1 MSDAPVEEQ
10 DSSEESPA
18 PAAFVPWAEFSK
30 DLNKESSVARRNL
43 LRQQWVREQG
53 PAFVSDYAGD
63 EPTAASKQSRVYREW
78 KSRRDYA
85 QKNLDA
91 TIAARLPLAAIPAD
105 KAVTGLGLV
114 DSTIAD
120 LSDLAAGYVQGVKQT
135 FVNTQLAAAALRGD
149 TDGAARLA
157 QVGDRLNKDYKT
169 GLSAQSIEDQRRTN
183 ELEADVYAKA
193 GVPLGQSDKLPAW
206 AQVKLGLSKLT
217 TNFADTVAT
226 SMGSNPL
233 GTAGTAAQIV
243 GAGLIATGAGAA
255 AGVPLVAAGKVA
267 SVVGGSV
274 AGGGQ
279 TGREA
284 FDNIMALS
292 PAVISASPAYGAL
305 YSQAYAEALAA
316 AQDAGSTGREAVQSA
331 EATARATVASRAAV
345 SGAAV
350 GGVLTAGLEAIGAKF
365 GQGAIAGQVGKTVAR
380 ATAQRTA
387 VSSLTEGLQETG
399 SNVTSN
405 ELSRGAGDTRGTFQ
419 GSTEAFIQGAGTS
432 LGTSAGTVGVKSI
445 YGSATS
451 ANPAPPVPPG
461 AATPGA
467 PSPAP
472 SAPAS
477 SGVPGPAPVAP
488 VGAIDPTD
496 DPTPEPR
503 VTTGDPAPSPPAP
516 GPEAEAN
523 PADGTA
529 EAASGPVVPPVD
541 GGLVQAPRASEQAPA
556 DAAGAAA
563 TGVPSGPISDPTSGA
578 RAIAD
583 SAAES
588 ESSGVVDGTAPRV
601 DGASGSAGPDVARSP
616 GIPERGV
623 STPLGSPDAQPAT
636 PSPEGR
642 VPGVVSGAEPDKSVG
657 KYNPTETGIF
667 PGDEAPTRALTEISG
682 RVTSEAVLRVA
693 NDHYNS
699 YKKYASSVN
708 NFFGESKGYI
718 IPKAQFVR
726 EFFSNIA
733 ATALQQG
740 RELAPSLAKNAQDRL
755 TEARADS
762 DFASTDRRVRGDRRE
777 ASGWLTPE
785 ARWQQTPEQN
795 LARVQDVITSM
806 PGWRGEA
813 LRALQASGAL
823 TVVSNSAALPG
834 PLASEV
840 AAIQA
845 PGGRVGGLFAGG
857 RAYIIAD
864 STGSEFVFARALH
877 EVGVHGGLQMLIGS
891 AKMTALA
898 DRIRAL
904 ATYTFEASA
913 KFGAGRSKEGDNE
926 VVAHFMENMA
936 RREARGEQLSADSKL
951 GKLWADIK
959 NGVTDGLKKLFNSGD
974 IRELTAKEIYE
985 LALGALAQRAAPV
998 TPIAAPLES
1007 APAPSTPA
1015 LKTVRRGRPPKPVDE
1030 SVVGEANFDN
1040 DLKEAEIDA
1049 LTARVAQ
1056 NLKPPPPVNL
1066 SPVADALATINA
1078 RGVPAEMEL
1087 ARRMAAVGDPMLNGT
1102 LRQMAKNPE
1111 KYTQYEDATDVRGVQ
1126 FSVSDIMRLQDENGN
1141 PLETFAQ
1148 YFQSRIKAKDRTN
1161 DDVERIAKEVVDIAR
1176 DDPASML
1183 PVVIGERLSVDA
1195 YLRMPDGLMYDPAN
1209 IAHLEATDLTK
1220 RIHDAKQNGS
1230 LTWALAEEASTINKE
1245 RAEALG
1251 TMARDL
1257 SEEQEYTNAERA
1269 MLLDAASKYTYEMHQ
1284 DAELGLV
1291 ARVVNLTAAN
1301 RKPLTPITGRFGAFV
1316 LARLRVGGAVKAAFV
1331 GGAADY
1337 EAAKRS
1343 AANAEGLDGWVTYPQ
1358 TTDSKAAKKL
1368 SDSVSAR
1375 EWCTG
1380 NVAAARKQLRGG
1392 NFNVYYVNGEAKI
1405 AIRQDGESIGEPPR
1419 GSLPGQVLTPEESLI
1434 AEKFLRDN
1442 KQIVG
1447 GEAFILR
1454 QSKLRAIATGTLSP
1468 EDAFIIMQN
1477 GDADLNYSAGLRG
1490 VPSNIAQELIRLS
1503 KNVSPEQLIAAGHY
1517 NDLDPSQVPAD
1528 KVRSYTRII
1537 APVQGVYDLSRAT
1550 SVGVLPVPVA
1560 GVVGELILGN
1570 GNHNISGMDGV
1581 LRVAGLGGYDTIV
1594 EGSGSLFLRSI
1605 MGMTLKGPLKVHT
1618 YQQHVAI
1625 NNSTDI
1631 ELFGPEIIHLETSLG
1646 RAKAVHA
1653 PKLQTVVYKDS
1664 IEDEGE
1670 LGSVNPFPSATIENS
1685 NIDFVQAVFNA
1696 GWEVPGI
1703 TSNRDG
1709 ALVLPAG
1716 ARVAEATLRGG
1727 TLRLESNQHLISLNK
1742 EEPTQTTKS
1751 LILTGVGDVRLP
1763 NLKVARNITVDGF
1776 NLIAPKLNK
1785 TSIGRTKLVNGGTI
1799 NGAALYSE
1807 AAELKSA
1814 KGIMLPD
1821 LGYVQTLYTNKSLIG
1836 ETRAA
1841 IIAYHTVR
1849 SDLGGLG
1856 VEPPTSKG
1864 GRLLKF
1870 SYVKY
1875 PVRDDPQDLAIRAE
1889 IANPGTNSADEAVQT
1904 QSFAVFKN
1912 DIVPTTFRNSSEKI
1926 GDTYAEF
1933 VRYYSASRNYNAG
1946 VGMHVNLK
1954 DLLEAKVDGDI
1965 FRQFRDHTGPWKD
1978 QGVEF
1983 SVDYREAL
1991 KPLNKTLLGD
2001 RLTYG
2006 YQAVRAALYDPAAR
2020 AVDWFRTLPGGN
2032 QDAMLDEF
2040 RTAPNVYRYTSDKF
2054 REEYVEPILTNIRT
2068 IARQH
2073 GVTVDQVTADVGH
2086 ALTAIDVE
2094 RVNDRLMANDVAE
2107 VAAGTLT
2114 QAKAAQRV
2122 NSILAPD
2129 GAPPPDTANK
2139 ELGVAGGM
2147 SNPQAEAVLLRFALK
2162 YPGSAPLV
2170 DAIQDNVYDMNSR
2183 ALARSVET
2191 GMHTPHAAA
2200 LFSNPQAEPALQR
2213 LLLPNVTDAER
2224 DAAAAAVRTTYVP
2237 MNSDA
2242 ITVEAERA
2250 DGLGGSSK
2258 LGGTAIQ
2265 RAEGRGSLPLD
2276 GLNASLR
2283 SVDGVLRH
2291 AAYQP
2296 FKRLLAL
2303 AWDSGLAANSNDPRK
2318 TSEALGF
2325 SLEKANLPGLKGDVV
2340 YYRDAGRTQAF
2351 HWNDRNVGSAVSG
2364 SNTQTEGT
2372 VIGDAMRY
2380 VVRKFSA
2387 LATVY
2392 NPFFSPP
2399 NALKDIGEKLLRL
2412 GSANVKDVMG
2422 MPIRATGDIAP
2433 QLEAARYLPAAAAAS
2448 FRRFLGS
2455 KSQATQADLYLEE
2468 FLANGGSSLFGD
2480 SLKNGQGAASAIAA
2494 QAKDGYSKPDALI
2507 KAVGEYTTAWND
2519 SFENISALMAYTYFR
2534 NHNATPKAAAAG
2546 ALELMNFGKRGT
2558 LVKTLGTTIPFAG
2571 PALIGAANLVNDML
2585 PRLIDK
2591 TDKSTGMVVQSRS
2604 VAGATTFAALVVG
2617 LTGVALAI
2625 TADDEDKDPE
2635 LGSKLLN
2642 GVPQSTLERSL
2653 PIKVGDMYVKAPIPF
2668 GSFMLAWGA
2677 AVEAAKY
2684 VRNEISGSDALKAG
2698 VVENAVKHLT
2708 PFKPPQFKAQDA
2720 PLDYAALSAAGIF
2733 TPLYT
2738 ASTGATTFNPARQV
2752 PLNKQKTAAEQ
2763 ASVSTAPEYVAAS
2776 DALRNVVGLDVRPA
2790 VLKQLVDGYS
2800 PGLLGMM
2807 KRSLIDNP
2815 NKERQGKPTVN
2826 PLLSPYIM
2834 DAENPFAVSTKL
2846 KEYQLDAERAEREGS
2861 VKDSEWVKSVKSE
2874 DGRALRARKGVK
2886 DFAVLARLDK
2896 AHEVEQ
2902 RRLIAEYRRRH
2913 NLGVQQ

>member
-1 MSDAPVEEQ
+1 M
-10 DSSEESPA
+10 
-18 PAAFVPWAEFSK
+18 
-30 DLNKESSVARRNL
+30 
-43 LRQQWVREQG
+43 
-53 PAFVSDYAGD
+53 
-63 EPTAASKQSRVYREW
+63 
-78 KSRRDYA
+78 
-85 QKNLDA
+85 
-91 TIAARLPLAAIPAD
+91 
-105 KAVTGLGLV
+105 
-114 DSTIAD
+114 
-120 LSDLAAGYVQGVKQT
+120 
-135 FVNTQLAAAALRGD
+135 
-149 TDGAARLA
+149 
-157 QVGDRLNKDYKT
+157 
-169 GLSAQSIEDQRRTN
+169 
-183 ELEADVYAKA
+183 
-193 GVPLGQSDKLPAW
+193 
-206 AQVKLGLSKLT
+206 
-217 TNFADTVAT
+217 
-226 SMGSNPL
+226 
-233 GTAGTAAQIV
+233 
-243 GAGLIATGAGAA
+243 
-255 AGVPLVAAGKVA
+255 
-267 SVVGGSV
+267 
-274 AGGGQ
+274 
-279 TGREA
+279 
-284 FDNIMALS
+284 
-292 PAVISASPAYGAL
+292 
-305 YSQAYAEALAA
+305 
-316 AQDAGSTGREAVQSA
+316 
-331 EATARATVASRAAV
+331 
-345 SGAAV
+345 
-350 GGVLTAGLEAIGAKF
+350 
-365 GQGAIAGQVGKTVAR
+365 
-380 ATAQRTA
+380 
-387 VSSLTEGLQETG
+387 
-399 SNVTSN
+399 
-405 ELSRGAGDTRGTFQ
+405 
-419 GSTEAFIQGAGTS
+419 
-432 LGTSAGTVGVKSI
+432 
-445 YGSATS
+445 
-451 ANPAPPVPPG
+451 
-461 AATPGA
+461 
-467 PSPAP
+467 
-472 SAPAS
+472 
-477 SGVPGPAPVAP
+477 
-488 VGAIDPTD
+488 
-496 DPTPEPR
+496 
-503 VTTGDPAPSPPAP
+503 
-516 GPEAEAN
+516 
-523 PADGTA
+523 
-529 EAASGPVVPPVD
+529 
-541 GGLVQAPRASEQAPA
+541 
-556 DAAGAAA
+556 
-563 TGVPSGPISDPTSGA
+563 
-578 RAIAD
+578 
-583 SAAES
+583 
-588 ESSGVVDGTAPRV
+588 
-601 DGASGSAGPDVARSP
+601 
-616 GIPERGV
+616 
-623 STPLGSPDAQPAT
+623 
-636 PSPEGR
+636 
-642 VPGVVSGAEPDKSVG
+642 PGVVSGAEPDKSVG

-682 RVTSEAVLRVA
+682 RVTSEAVLRIA

-755 TEARADS
+755 TEARADP

-891 AKMTALA
+891 AQMTALA

-1007 APAPSTPA
+1007 APAPNTPA

-1087 ARRMAAVGDPMLNGT
+1087 ARRMAAVGDSMLNGT

-1126 FSVSDIMRLQDENGN
+1126 F
-1141 PLETFAQ
+1141 
-1148 YFQSRIKAKDRTN
+1148 
-1161 DDVERIAKEVVDIAR
+1161 
-1176 DDPASML
+1176 
-1183 PVVIGERLSVDA
+1183 
-1195 YLRMPDGLMYDPAN
+1195 
-1209 IAHLEATDLTK
+1209 
-1220 RIHDAKQNGS
+1220 
-1230 LTWALAEEASTINKE
+1230 
-1245 RAEALG
+1245 
-1251 TMARDL
+1251 
-1257 SEEQEYTNAERA
+1257 
-1269 MLLDAASKYTYEMHQ
+1269 
-1284 DAELGLV
+1284 
-1291 ARVVNLTAAN
+1291 
-1301 RKPLTPITGRFGAFV
+1301 
-1316 LARLRVGGAVKAAFV
+1316 
-1331 GGAADY
+1331 
-1337 EAAKRS
+1337 
-1343 AANAEGLDGWVTYPQ
+1343 
-1358 TTDSKAAKKL
+1358 
-1368 SDSVSAR
+1368 
-1375 EWCTG
+1375 
-1380 NVAAARKQLRGG
+1380 
-1392 NFNVYYVNGEAKI
+1392 
-1405 AIRQDGESIGEPPR
+1405 
-1419 GSLPGQVLTPEESLI
+1419 
-1434 AEKFLRDN
+1434 
-1442 KQIVG
+1442 
-1447 GEAFILR
+1447 
-1454 QSKLRAIATGTLSP
+1454 
-1468 EDAFIIMQN
+1468 
-1477 GDADLNYSAGLRG
+1477 
-1490 VPSNIAQELIRLS
+1490 
-1503 KNVSPEQLIAAGHY
+1503 
-1517 NDLDPSQVPAD
+1517 
-1528 KVRSYTRII
+1528 
-1537 APVQGVYDLSRAT
+1537 
-1550 SVGVLPVPVA
+1550 
-1560 GVVGELILGN
+1560 
-1570 GNHNISGMDGV
+1570 
-1581 LRVAGLGGYDTIV
+1581 
-1594 EGSGSLFLRSI
+1594 
-1605 MGMTLKGPLKVHT
+1605 
-1618 YQQHVAI
+1618 
-1625 NNSTDI
+1625 
-1631 ELFGPEIIHLETSLG
+1631 
-1646 RAKAVHA
+1646 
-1653 PKLQTVVYKDS
+1653 
-1664 IEDEGE
+1664 
-1670 LGSVNPFPSATIENS
+1670 
-1685 NIDFVQAVFNA
+1685 
-1696 GWEVPGI
+1696 
-1703 TSNRDG
+1703 
-1709 ALVLPAG
+1709 
-1716 ARVAEATLRGG
+1716 
-1727 TLRLESNQHLISLNK
+1727 
-1742 EEPTQTTKS
+1742 
-1751 LILTGVGDVRLP
+1751 
-1763 NLKVARNITVDGF
+1763 
-1776 NLIAPKLNK
+1776 
-1785 TSIGRTKLVNGGTI
+1785 
-1799 NGAALYSE
+1799 
-1807 AAELKSA
+1807 
-1814 KGIMLPD
+1814 
-1821 LGYVQTLYTNKSLIG
+1821 
-1836 ETRAA
+1836 
-1841 IIAYHTVR
+1841 
-1849 SDLGGLG
+1849 
-1856 VEPPTSKG
+1856 
-1864 GRLLKF
+1864 
-1870 SYVKY
+1870 
-1875 PVRDDPQDLAIRAE
+1875 
-1889 IANPGTNSADEAVQT
+1889 
-1904 QSFAVFKN
+1904 
-1912 DIVPTTFRNSSEKI
+1912 
-1926 GDTYAEF
+1926 
-1933 VRYYSASRNYNAG
+1933 
-1946 VGMHVNLK
+1946 
-1954 DLLEAKVDGDI
+1954 AKVDGDI
-1965 FRQFRDHTGPWKD
+1965 FRQFREHTGPWKD

-1991 KPLNKTLLGD
+1991 KPLNKTPLGD

-2325 SLEKANLPGLKGDVV
+2325 SLEKSNLPGLKGDVV

-2399 NALKDIGEKLLRL
+2399 NALKDIGEKLLRI

-2433 QLEAARYLPAAAAAS
+2433 QLEAVRYLPAAASAS

-2591 TDKSTGMVVQSRS
+2591 TDKSTGTVVQRRS
-2604 VAGATTFAALVVG
+2604 LAGATTFAALVVG

-2776 DALRNVVGLDVRPA
+2776 DALRNVAGLDIRPA

-2807 KRSLIDNP
+2807 KRALIDNP

-2846 KEYQLDAERAEREGS
+2846 KEYQLDAERAEREGN

-2886 DFAVLARLDK
+2886 DFATLARLDK